1 MTLPD
6 ASITLSSLLKESAYR
21 FNSKYCPLLNL
32 WLYDSKLVSTSAGL
46 LFSWTTVS
54 TSDSTGCP
62 FFNISWS
69 CSVKLS
75 ISTLLAIKF
84 CHPPGAANAISF
96 ALLKAWLYIPFAWF
110 SIALY
115 LISKSF
121 NA

>member
-1 MTLPD
+1 MTLPVASTTESSVLKD
-6 ASITLSSLLKESAYR
+6 AAYLFKSR
-21 FNSKYCPLLNL
+21 YCPLLNL
-32 WLYDSKLVSTSAGL
+32 WLWDSKLVATSAGL
-46 LFSWTTVS
+46 LFNSNSVS

-75 ISTLLAIKF
+75 ILILLAIKF
-84 CHPPGAANAISF
+84 CHPPGSANAISF
-96 ALLKAWLYIPFAWF
+96 ALLNAWLYIAFVLF
-110 SIALY
+110 SILLY